1 MVNATEEFKDR
12 LDVMS
17 NVLATKLD
25 RINAA
30 KWLIDD
36 LEYQYNYDYKLDEN
50 GEVLK
55 DENGDSIRVKQNCD
69 RNDLLDLMIE
79 FLISK
84 IK

>member
-1 MVNATEEFKDR
+1 MANVTEEFKER

-17 NVLATKLD
+17 HTLAEKLD

-36 LEYQYNYDYKLDEN
+36 LEYQYIYDYKYDEN
-50 GEVLK
+50 GELAK
-55 DENGDSIRVKQNCD
+55 DENGDNIRVKQECD
-69 RNDLLDLMIE
+69 RNYLLDLMIE